1 MSENNY
7 VKSGNIITVENL
19 TKRFG
24 DIVAVDSISFSV
36 KKGEIFA
43 FLGPNGAGKS
53 TTIKILIT
61 LLKPTG
67 GTGTINGFSFIES
80 PASVRRSIG
89 YVPQMISVDGS
100 LTAYENMILMASLY
114 DVPRRERRERVQ
126 RILSFLKLEKFSGT
140 MVKNFSGGMV
150 RKLEIGQALVHH
162 PPVLFLDEPTAGLD
176 PIGRQDVWDNLL
188 ELRDTFN
195 TAIFFT
201 THYMEEADEVS
212 DRLAIMNLGKLAVIG
227 TAAELKQ
234 KTDKPGANLDD
245 VFIFFTGGG
254 SLLERSSFRDISK
267 SRATERNLG

>member
-1 MSENNY
+1 MSEDNNA
-7 VKSGNIITVENL
+7 KPDNIIAVENL

-61 LLKPTG
+61 LLKPTSG
-67 GTGTINGFSFIES
+67 SGTINGFSFIED
-80 PASVRRSIG
+80 PAAVRKSIG
-89 YVPQMISVDGS
+89 YVPQMISVDGT

-114 DVPRRERRERVQ
+114 DVPRRERHERVQ
-126 RILSFLKLEKFSGT
+126 RILSFLKLEKFSNT

-176 PIGRQDVWDNLL
+176 PIGRQDVWKNLL

-212 DRLAIMNLGKLAVIG
+212 DRLAIMNLGKLAVVG
-227 TAAELKQ
+227 TAAELKE
-234 KTDKPGANLDD
+234 KTNKPDANLDEA
-245 VFIFFTGGG
+245 FIFFTGGG
-254 SLLERSSFRDISK
+254 SILERNGFRDISK
-267 SRATERNLG
+267 SRANERNFG